1 MLFLFSDTVLMT
13 KSLRGGEEL
22 QFVVMF
28 NLFGASLQ
36 GRNTSSDAIAKQTVN
51 RSSYGKHSCFP
62 YRTLTAYRA
71 RPFSCRWQWV
81 VDTFLCKSMFLVAL
95 HR

>member
-51 RSSYGKHSCFP
+51 RSTYGKHSCFP
-62 YRTLTAYRA
+62 
-71 RPFSCRWQWV
+71 
-81 VDTFLCKSMFLVAL
+81 
-95 HR
+95 